1 MPDLAIKPTTGSGNK
16 VIIQDQAGGAVLTT
30 ADSGATMASNVT
42 GIPAAGVTGVLPV
55 GVTGGSGLTAL
66 GTVTAGN
73 LSNSAIVYPTG
84 HVLQVVS
91 SAYTTTHT
99 LTGTVTTKLHDVNI
113 TTKGTGSNFII
124 MCNVSHSVNNYD
136 QDVGVAVGY
145 KTGSGTTTVGDY
157 SATGHSTSYTRQN
170 VGSLGSWYAQDTI
183 GGATAGSWGGAY
195 FIKEQSHQHI
205 QTPSSSIAAGT
216 TLNYALWAS
225 TEASYHIDFG
235 GPENGPGT
243 DNGSQMY
250 LTIMEIAT

>member
-1 MPDLAIKPTTGSGNK
+1 MGNLIIKGKGGAGNK
-16 VIIQDQAGGAVLTT
+16 LILQDQAGGAVITT
-30 ADSGATMASNVT
+30 ADSGATIANATLTSPTLNSPTLVT
-42 GIPAAGVTGVLPV
+42 P
-55 GVTGGSGLTAL
+55 AL
-66 GTVTAGN
+66 GTVSTGN
-73 LSNSAIVYPTG
+73 LSNSAIVYPAG

>member
-1 MPDLAIKPTTGSGNK
+1 MGNLIIKGKGGAGNK
-16 VIIQDQAGGAVLTT
+16 LILQDQAGGAVLTT
-30 ADSGATMASNVT
+30 ADSGATIANATLTSPTLNSPTLVT
-42 GIPAAGVTGVLPV
+42 P
-55 GVTGGSGLTAL
+55 AL
-66 GTVTAGN
+66 GTVSTGN
-73 LSNSAIVYPTG
+73 LSNSAIVYPAG

-205 QTPSSSIAAGT
+205 QTPSSSIASGT

-225 TEASYHIDFG
+225 TEANYHIDFG

>member
-1 MPDLAIKPTTGSGNK
+1 MGNLIIKGKGGAGNK
-16 VIIQDQAGGAVLTT
+16 LILQDQAGGAVITT
-30 ADSGATMASNVT
+30 ADSGATIANATLTSPTLNSPTLVT
-42 GIPAAGVTGVLPV
+42 P
-55 GVTGGSGLTAL
+55 AL
-66 GTVTAGN
+66 GTVSTGN
-73 LSNSAIVYPTG
+73 LSNSAIVYPAG

-205 QTPSSSIAAGT
+205 QTPSSSIASGT

-235 GPENGPGT
+235 GSENGPGT